1 MVGRFML
8 TSFIRLPGIR
18 IIQGFEASMG
28 ILAATQATGTPEGDR
43 QAAIAQYAMMV
54 GALTLAR
61 ATKGNGLS
69 DEFLAAARNL
79 LIPEKNLG

>member
-1 MVGRFML
+1 
-8 TSFIRLPGIR
+8 
-18 IIQGFEASMG
+18 
-28 ILAATQATGTPEGDR
+28 
-43 QAAIAQYAMMV
+43 MMV